1 MMLTRIGTPVEI
13 LRQYAKYILSFL
25 NLTIVGLIEKTV
37 NKKINPAANSKVSV
51 TAGLD

>member
-13 LRQYAKYILSFL
+13 LRQYAKYILSVF
-25 NLTIVGLIEKTV
+25 NITIAELIEKTV
-37 NKKINPAANSKVSV
+37 NKKINPAANRKVSV